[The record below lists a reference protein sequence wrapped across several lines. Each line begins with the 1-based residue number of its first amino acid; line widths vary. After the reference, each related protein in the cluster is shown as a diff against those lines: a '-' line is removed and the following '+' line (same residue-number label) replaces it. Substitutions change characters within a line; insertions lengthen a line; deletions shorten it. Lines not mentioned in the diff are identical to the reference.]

1 MKKKRKLKKIVYV
14 FIAIGLLLVIFG
26 STYGRYI
33 YLELKEYYLSTKNF
47 YFNSDKLTVGRAIYQ
62 VENWSGVDSYN
73 ISINLN
79 SYKNNLEV
87 SDSDISYQLTYECS
101 QNVTCHLSKNSGT
114 IYTSTNTDN
123 VVATITPV
131 TSLSEGDSAFIEV
144 TASSTS
150 PYTKTIRARFI
161 LNVSI
166 SGLAYEIEDEVD
178 RPYLNF
184 NITNTL
190 DYYTIVTP
198 FGNYHANDKI
208 DMTTYA
214 NLTAENKAKC
224 KSALITLTFNPNVVV
239 LDMTNEFYLKATN
252 YTTTTV
258 GGYSYI
264 NSITFNVDAISS
276 AQVKFY
282 KIDATILSARIPLL
296 GKSQHFSRSY
306 GNGAERDSQTPLPR
320 PYRHWQDDD

>member
-1 MKKKRKLKKIVYV
+1 MKRKFKIKKIVYV
-14 FIAIGLLLVIFG
+14 FIGLMILLIGLG

-33 YLELKEYYLSTKNF
+33 YLELKDYYLSTKNF

-87 SDSDISYQLTYECS
+87 CDSDITYELTYTCS
-101 QNVTCHLSKNSGT
+101 QNVNCHLSKESGT
-114 IYTSTNTDN
+114 IYTTTNTDN
-123 VVATITPV
+123 IVATLTPI
-131 TSLSEGDSAFIEV
+131 TSLSEGDTAFIEV
-144 TASSTS
+144 TANSTS
-150 PYTKTIRARFI
+150 PYRKTIRARFI

-166 SGLAYEIEDEVD
+166 SGLSYEIEDISN

-198 FGNYHANDKI
+198 FGSYNANDKI
-208 DMTTYA
+208 DMNTYL
-214 NLTAENKAKC
+214 NLTDENKAKC
-224 KSALITLTFNPNVVV
+224 KSALITLVFDPNKVV
-239 LDMTNEFYLKATN
+239 LDMTSEYFLNATN
-252 YTTTTV
+252 YTTTTID
-258 GGYSYI
+258 GHDYI
-264 NSITFNVDAISS
+264 NSITFNVEAISS

-282 KIDATILSARIPLL
+282 KIDATKNYTYPIVNNSSII
-296 GKSQHFSRSY
+296 SFSY
-306 GNGAERDSQTPLPR
+306 T
-320 PYRHWQDDD
+320 